1 MHLNLKVIGIYVF
14 GIIQLLMIGNANA
27 FNSGMNVHPATFP
40 NEPFVLLQTLKK
52 YNIDS
57 FRVDYSW
64 QGVEKK
70 KGVYKIP
77 DSKLENAIQLGI
89 KEGVT
94 PLIILYYGNSNYKE
108 NTGGHKN
115 IRLSSDEEIEG
126 FINYVDWVSK
136 HFGKKKIIFEIWN
149 EWNHSK
155 PKYNNNSLESALDY
169 VALVKKSSAIIK
181 RNNPNAIIIAG
192 GFNPLSR
199 KEMNWGKEI
208 VLNGIM
214 TYVDGLSIHPYD
226 WTHKQITPANI
237 SLDKIRKAHDEL
249 LSYSS
254 GHEVNLYITEVGVS
268 SFSKN
273 LFTDTDIGQYL
284 VSYYIEAKKNNFIK
298 GVWWYCFVNKG
309 TDPSDFES
317 NFGILNVD
325 GSPKPAASFLYSLP
339 KN

>member
-1 MHLNLKVIGIYVF
+1 MNL
-14 GIIQLLMIGNANA
+14 
-27 FNSGMNVHPATFP
+27 
-40 NEPFVLLQTLKK
+40 
-52 YNIDS
+52 
-57 FRVDYSW
+57 
-64 QGVEKK
+64 
-70 KGVYKIP
+70 
-77 DSKLENAIQLGI
+77 
-89 KEGVT
+89 
-94 PLIILYYGNSNYKE
+94 
-108 NTGGHKN
+108 
-115 IRLSSDEEIEG
+115 
-126 FINYVDWVSK
+126 
-136 HFGKKKIIFEIWN
+136 
-149 EWNHSK
+149 
-155 PKYNNNSLESALDY
+155 
-169 VALVKKSSAIIK
+169 
-181 RNNPNAIIIAG
+181 
-192 GFNPLSR
+192 
-199 KEMNWGKEI
+199 GKEI

-325 GSPKPAASFLYSLP
+325 GSPKPAAIFLYSLP